1 MNAEVAGRLAE
12 LRSLI
17 EDARAMPM
25 SGSVVINKHELFETL
40 GRVEKAF
47 AAATAESE
55 RIEAE
60 RAEVVAE
67 GESIAI
73 EVVRQAELERDKL
86 VSDSEV
92 FRVGQREADEVTTA
106 ARAAAQALR
115 RDTDRY
121 IESRFASFEHALER
135 TLAEVR
141 HGIEH
146 LNGGNGSF
154 VLPTDQ
160 TPA

>member
-60 RAEVVAE
+60 RAEE
-67 GESIAI
+67 
-73 EVVRQAELERDKL
+73 
-86 VSDSEV
+86 
-92 FRVGQREADEVTTA
+92 
-106 ARAAAQALR
+106 
-115 RDTDRY
+115 
-121 IESRFASFEHALER
+121 FA
-135 TLAEVR
+135 
-141 HGIEH
+141 
-146 LNGGNGSF
+146 
-154 VLPTDQ
+154 
-160 TPA
+160 